1 MKYAVALVALAVV
14 CLFLVGEATIPG
26 VVSARLENAIA
37 ASLDEAE
44 SVRVYVRTF
53 PALAVAL
60 GRIDV
65 LTIDARNVM
74 VDGLRVQRLFVDAR
88 RADIDVRS
96 VLHQGKLGVR
106 HVGRGDV
113 TVILAQDDLNAY
125 FRSRDGIL
133 KLLTVRLRPGV
144 ATVSGSASILGMKV
158 DLALDGRFVV
168 RGDTHLA
175 YVVDRIRVGNAV
187 ISEAVKNGLLKNV
200 DLSVDVS
207 KLPIPVVLRGV
218 SVQDGVVYLFGGTS
232 AGTGK

>member
-1 MKYAVALVALAVV
+1 MKYTVTLAALAVV
-14 CLFLVGEATIPG
+14 CVFLVAEATIPG
-26 VVSARLENAIA
+26 AVSARLEKAIA

-44 SVRVYVRTF
+44 SVQVYVKTF

-65 LTIDARNVM
+65 LRIDARNIT

-96 VLHQGKLGVR
+96 VLEQGRLGVR

-113 TVILAQDDLNAY
+113 TVMLAEDDLNAY
-125 FRSRDGIL
+125 FHSRDGIL
-133 KLLTVRLRPGV
+133 KLLTVKLRRDI
-144 ATVSGSASILGMKV
+144 ATISGSASILGMKV

-187 ISEAVKNGLLKNV
+187 VPEAVKNGLLKNV

-218 SVQDGVVYLFGGTS
+218 SVQDGVVYVFGGAS
-232 AGTGK
+232 ADK